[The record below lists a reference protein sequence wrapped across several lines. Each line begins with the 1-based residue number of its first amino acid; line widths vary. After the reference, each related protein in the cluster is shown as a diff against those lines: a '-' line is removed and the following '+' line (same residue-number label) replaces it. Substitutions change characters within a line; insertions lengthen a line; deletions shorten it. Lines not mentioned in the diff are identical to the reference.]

1 MKIKIA
7 RDELLTGL
15 QRVQGIVEKRNTMP
29 VLSNILLE
37 TKQDGVGLVAT
48 DLEAPQSPRGC
59 RSSPSRTARALAR
72 RRTTRVF
79 APGSSL
85 GEHELTQLL
94 YYVFGCHGYLEV
106 ADGEVT
112 FTTQENNWV
121 QIQAGRSQFKIVG
134 MAASEFPA
142 LPTIE
147 REGRVAIPGS
157 GLASLLR
164 KTLFAV
170 GDNDAR
176 YILNGLLITLLSSEK
191 KITMKLVGTD
201 GHRLAIAESELAN
214 AGTDLPKEVKAI
226 IPRKAAQE
234 MRRLLEEEE
243 GEPLLGFT
251 KNLVTF
257 QKSGLYLTSRVMEG
271 TYPNYQQVIP
281 KESAKKAVIERAAM
295 EGALRRVAVLSKDK
309 TNAVKLML
317 QAGTLTLHTSNP
329 DLGEA
334 TEEVPAQYRGESLT
348 TGFNARYILDALAVM
363 DGEAVTIEINS
374 PLSPCLMKSD
384 GDPGFLCVVMPMKI

>member
-1 MKIKIA
+1 MKIRIA

-37 TKQDGVGLVAT
+37 TKQDGIELVAT
-48 DLEAPQSPRGC
+48 DLEIGVRGHYKAEVQQAG
-59 RSSPSRTARALAR
+59 SISLSARKLY
-72 RRTTRVF
+72 
-79 APGSSL
+79 
-85 GEHELTQLL
+85 ELLK
-94 YYVFGCHGYLEV
+94 EV

-112 FTTQENNWV
+112 LTTQENNWV

-157 GLASLLR
+157 GLSSLIR

-176 YILNGLLITLLSSEK
+176 YILNGLLITLHSAEK
-191 KITMKLVGTD
+191 KVTMKLVGTD
-201 GHRLAIAESELAN
+201 GHRLAVAESDLTQS
-214 AGTDLPKEVKAI
+214 AGTDLPKEIKAI

-234 MRRLLEEEE
+234 MRRLLEEED

-257 QKSGLYLTSRVMEG
+257 QKSGLFLTSRVMEG

-281 KESAKKAVIERAAM
+281 KESAKKAVIERAAL
-295 EGALRRVAVLSKDK
+295 ESALRRVAVLSKDK
-309 TNAVKLML
+309 TNAVKVIL
-317 QAGTLTLHTSNP
+317 QNGSITLHTSSP
-329 DLGEA
+329 DVGEA
-334 TEEVPAQYRGESLT
+334 TEDLPAQYRGESLT
-348 TGFNARYILDALAVM
+348 TGFNARYLLDALAVM
-363 DGEAVTIEINS
+363 DGDSVNLEISS
-374 PLSPCLMKSD
+374 PLSPCVLKSD

>member
-37 TKQDGVGLVAT
+37 TKQDGIELVAT
-48 DLEAPQSPRGC
+48 DLEIGVRGHYKADVQQAG
-59 RSSPSRTARALAR
+59 SVSLSARKLY
-72 RRTTRVF
+72 
-79 APGSSL
+79 
-85 GEHELTQLL
+85 ELLK
-94 YYVFGCHGYLEV
+94 EV
-106 ADGEVT
+106 ADGEIT
-112 FTTQENNWV
+112 LATQENNWV

-157 GLASLLR
+157 GLSSLIR

-176 YILNGLLITLLSSEK
+176 YILNGLLITLHSSDK
-191 KITMKLVGTD
+191 KVTMKLVGTD
-201 GHRLAIAESELAN
+201 GHRLAVAESDLTQS
-214 AGTDLPKEVKAI
+214 AGTDLPKEIKAI

-234 MRRLLEEEE
+234 IRRLLEEEE

-257 QKSGLYLTSRVMEG
+257 QKSGLFLTSRVMEG

-281 KESAKKAVIERAAM
+281 KESAKKAAIERTAL
-295 EGALRRVAVLSKDK
+295 ESALRRVAVLSKDK
-309 TNAVKLML
+309 TNAVKVIL
-317 QAGTLTLHTSNP
+317 QNGSITLHTSSP
-329 DLGEA
+329 DVGEA
-334 TEEVPAQYRGESLT
+334 TEDLPAQYRGESLT
-348 TGFNARYILDALAVM
+348 TGFNARYLLDALAVM
-363 DGEAVTIEINS
+363 DGDTVNLEISS
-374 PLSPCLMKSD
+374 PLSPCVLKSD

>member
-1 MKIKIA
+1 MKIRIA

-37 TKQDGVGLVAT
+37 TKQDGIELVAT
-48 DLEAPQSPRGC
+48 DLEIGVRGHYKADVQQAG
-59 RSSPSRTARALAR
+59 SVSLSARKLY
-72 RRTTRVF
+72 
-79 APGSSL
+79 
-85 GEHELTQLL
+85 ELLK
-94 YYVFGCHGYLEV
+94 EV
-106 ADGEVT
+106 ADGEIT
-112 FTTQENNWV
+112 LTTQENNWV
-121 QIQAGRSQFKIVG
+121 QIQAGRSQFKVVG
-134 MAASEFPA
+134 MAAAEFPA

-157 GLASLLR
+157 GLSSLIR

-176 YILNGLLITLLSSEK
+176 YILNGLLITLHSSEK
-191 KITMKLVGTD
+191 KVTLKLVGTD
-201 GHRLAIAESELAN
+201 GHRLAIAESDLTQN
-214 AGTDLPKEVKAI
+214 AGTDLPKEIKAI

-257 QKSGLYLTSRVMEG
+257 QKSGLFLTSRVMEG

-281 KESAKKAVIERAAM
+281 KESAKKASIERAAL
-295 EGALRRVAVLSKDK
+295 ESALRRVAVLSKDK
-309 TNAVKLML
+309 TNAVKVIL
-317 QAGTLTLHTSNP
+317 QNGSITLHTSNP
-329 DLGEA
+329 DVGEA
-334 TEEVPAQYRGESLT
+334 TEDLPAQYRGESLT
-348 TGFNARYILDALAVM
+348 TGFNARYLLDALAVM
-363 DGEAVTIEINS
+363 DGDAVNLEISS
-374 PLSPCLMKSD
+374 PLSPCVLRSE
-384 GDPGFLCVVMPMKI
+384 GDLGFLCVVMPMKI

>member
-37 TKQDGVGLVAT
+37 TKQDGIELVAT
-48 DLEAPQSPRGC
+48 DLEIGVRGHYKADVQQAG
-59 RSSPSRTARALAR
+59 SVSLSARKLY
-72 RRTTRVF
+72 
-79 APGSSL
+79 
-85 GEHELTQLL
+85 ELLK
-94 YYVFGCHGYLEV
+94 EV
-106 ADGEVT
+106 AAGEIT
-112 FTTQENNWV
+112 ITTQENNWV

-134 MAASEFPA
+134 IAASEFPA

-157 GLASLLR
+157 GLSSLIR

-176 YILNGLLITLLSSEK
+176 YILNGLLITLHSSDK
-191 KITMKLVGTD
+191 KVTMKLVGTD
-201 GHRLAIAESELAN
+201 GHRLAVAESDVTQS
-214 AGTDLPKEVKAI
+214 AGTDLPKEIKAI

-234 MRRLLEEEE
+234 IRRLLEEEE

-257 QKSGLYLTSRVMEG
+257 QKSGLFLTSRVMEG

-281 KESAKKAVIERAAM
+281 KESAKKAAIERTAL
-295 EGALRRVAVLSKDK
+295 ESALRRVAVLSKDK
-309 TNAVKLML
+309 TNAVKVIL
-317 QAGTLTLHTSNP
+317 QNGSITLHTSSP
-329 DLGEA
+329 DVGEA
-334 TEEVPAQYRGESLT
+334 TEDLPAQYRGESLT
-348 TGFNARYILDALAVM
+348 TGFNARYLLDALAVM
-363 DGEAVTIEINS
+363 DGETVNLEISS
-374 PLSPCLMKSD
+374 PLSPCVLKSD

>member
-1 MKIKIA
+1 MKIRIA

-37 TKQDGVGLVAT
+37 TKQDGIELVAT
-48 DLEAPQSPRGC
+48 DLEIGVRGHYKAEVQQAG
-59 RSSPSRTARALAR
+59 SVSLSARKLY
-72 RRTTRVF
+72 
-79 APGSSL
+79 
-85 GEHELTQLL
+85 ELLK
-94 YYVFGCHGYLEV
+94 EV
-106 ADGEVT
+106 ADGEIT
-112 FTTQENNWV
+112 LATQENNWV
-121 QIQAGRSQFKIVG
+121 HIQAGRSQFKIVG

-147 REGRVAIPGS
+147 REGRVALPGS
-157 GLASLLR
+157 GLSSLIR

-176 YILNGLLITLLSSEK
+176 YILNGLLITLHSSEK
-191 KITMKLVGTD
+191 KVTLKLVGTD
-201 GHRLAIAESELAN
+201 GHRLAVAESDLTQS
-214 AGTDLPKEVKAI
+214 AGTDLPKEIKAI

-234 MRRLLEEEE
+234 IRRLLEEEE

-257 QKSGLYLTSRVMEG
+257 QKSGLFLTSRVMEG

-281 KESAKKAVIERAAM
+281 KESAKKASIERTAL
-295 EGALRRVAVLSKDK
+295 ESALRRVAVLSKDK
-309 TNAVKLML
+309 TNAVKVIL
-317 QAGTLTLHTSNP
+317 QNGSITLHTSSP
-329 DLGEA
+329 DVGEA
-334 TEEVPAQYRGESLT
+334 TEDLPAQYRGESLT
-348 TGFNARYILDALAVM
+348 TGFNARYLLDALAVM
-363 DGEAVTIEINS
+363 DGDSVNLEISS
-374 PLSPCLMKSD
+374 PLSPCVLKSD

>member
-1 MKIKIA
+1 MKIRIA

-37 TKQDGVGLVAT
+37 TKQDGIELVAT
-48 DLEAPQSPRGC
+48 DLEIGVRGHYKADVQQAG
-59 RSSPSRTARALAR
+59 SVSLSARKLY
-72 RRTTRVF
+72 
-79 APGSSL
+79 
-85 GEHELTQLL
+85 ELLK
-94 YYVFGCHGYLEV
+94 EV
-106 ADGEVT
+106 ADGEIT
-112 FTTQENNWV
+112 ITTQENNWV

-157 GLASLLR
+157 GLSSLIR

-176 YILNGLLITLLSSEK
+176 YILNGLLITLHSSEK
-191 KITMKLVGTD
+191 KVTMRLVGTD
-201 GHRLAIAESELAN
+201 GHRLAVAESDLTQSV
-214 AGTDLPKEVKAI
+214 GTDLPKEIKAI

-234 MRRLLEEEE
+234 IRRLLEEEE

-257 QKSGLYLTSRVMEG
+257 QKSGLFLTSRVMEG

-281 KESAKKAVIERAAM
+281 KESAKKASIERVAL
-295 EGALRRVAVLSKDK
+295 ESALRRVAVLSKDK
-309 TNAVKLML
+309 TNAVKVIL
-317 QAGTLTLHTSNP
+317 QNGSITLHTSSP
-329 DLGEA
+329 DVGEA
-334 TEEVPAQYRGESLT
+334 TEDLPAQYRGESLT
-348 TGFNARYILDALAVM
+348 TGFNARYLLDALAVM
-363 DGEAVTIEINS
+363 DGDSVNLEISS
-374 PLSPCLMKSD
+374 PLSPCVLKSD